1 MPILVIEGLTKYFK
15 RGFWGRKVRALENLN
30 LEVQDGE
37 VFGFLGPNGAGKTT
51 TIKLLLQLIFPTRGR
66 AWIMGKPI
74 ADQSIRR
81 KIGYMP
87 ENPYFYRFLTAVEFL
102 HFFARL
108 NGFSRGDRDRRTK
121 EILKIVGLEDAA
133 DVRIGEFSKGM
144 TQRIGLA
151 QSMLT
156 DPDLILMDEPLSG
169 VDPIGRAEI
178 RDAILALRDRG
189 KTIFFCSHILS
200 DVESICERVAIL
212 NHGKLLETGK
222 ISELIHKGERRFEAI
237 VRNHTEE
244 QKKSLAAM
252 AVSSREHGDSLFLTL
267 PNEFSVDLLL
277 NQIHGTKT
285 KLVSLTE
292 RRQSLENYFMRLIG
306 EEEGKR

>member
-1 MPILVIEGLTKYFK
+1 MLILVIEELTKHFK
-15 RGFWGRKVRALENLN
+15 RGFWGRKVKALENLN
-30 LEVQDGE
+30 LEVEKGE

-51 TIKLLLQLIFPTRGR
+51 TIKILLQLIFPTRGR

-74 ADQSIRR
+74 QDRSIHRN
-81 KIGYMP
+81 IGYMP
-87 ENPYFYRFLTAVEFL
+87 ESPYFYRFLTAKEFL
-102 HFFARL
+102 HFFGRL
-108 NGFSRGDRDRRTK
+108 NGFSRAERARKTK
-121 EILKIVGLEDAA
+121 EVLKTVGLEDAG

-178 RDAILALRDRG
+178 RDTILTLRDRG

-222 ISELIHKGERRFEAI
+222 ISELVHRGEIRFEAH
-237 VRNHTEE
+237 VRNVTEE
-244 QKKSLAAM
+244 QKKSLAAN
-252 AVSSREHGDSLFLTL
+252 ALASREHGDGLFLTL
-267 PNEFSVDLLL
+267 PNQYSVDTLL
-277 NQIHGTKT
+277 NQIHGTNV
-285 KLVSLTE
+285 KLVSLNE
-292 RRQSLENYFMRLIG
+292 RRESLESYFMRLIG
-306 EEEGKR
+306 EEGKN